1 MAQLTNALEGDI
13 KDFLAQDYPKWTK
26 TFYDFRKR
34 RVVLS
39 SSDIAYKTP
48 STVEAACSEWA
59 DHPGAFYLAGAT
71 DLLPQVRLGRHTP
84 SVLVDLKRIQALGE
98 IQERSDG
105 SLVVGAAV
113 SLAQVATHPK
123 MKEHY
128 PLLVDCCLS
137 VGSYPL
143 RNRATLA
150 GNICNASPAADT
162 AAALLALEAAVEVAS
177 KGGSRTVPIGKFFK
191 GPGKSALEPGEL
203 VTQIVLPK
211 ESAGCTGR
219 YLRLARRRGVDLATV
234 GVLVGRMGSGEPRV
248 SLVAVAPTP
257 LRVKEAEAVL
267 RREGFGEEAAD
278 KAAQAAEA
286 AASPIDDVRG
296 TAQYR
301 KEMVAVLTAR
311 GVRALADEAEEG

>member
-1 MAQLTNALEGDI
+1 M
-13 KDFLAQDYPKWTK
+13 
-26 TFYDFRKR
+26 
-34 RVVLS
+34 S
-39 SSDIAYKTP
+39 SSDIAYRTP
-48 STVEAACSEWA
+48 STVEAACSEWT

-71 DLLPQVRLGRHTP
+71 DLLPQVRMGRHTP

-105 SLVVGAAV
+105 ALAVGAAV
-113 SLAQVATHPK
+113 SLAQVASDPLV
-123 MKEHY
+123 KERY
-128 PLLVDCCLS
+128 PLLVDCCLA

-162 AAALLALEAAVEVAS
+162 AAALLALEAVVEVAS
-177 KGGSRTVPIGKFFK
+177 KGGNRTVPMGDFFK

-203 VTQIVLPK
+203 VTHIVLPE
-211 ESAGCTGR
+211 ESAGCQGR

-257 LRVKEAEAVL
+257 MRVTEAEAVL
-267 RREGFGEEAAD
+267 RQEGFGEGSAE

-311 GVRALADEAEEG
+311 GVRALAQEAEEG